1 MPRAWVAA
9 IAGLE
14 VACSRPAIPREITV
28 VGSDYAFSVPDTL
41 PPGPAV
47 IHYRHNG
54 AVAHEMIFGRLRAGG
69 SPAEFADS
77 LAHGGSV
84 GRFVD
89 GGTAVLL
96 YASVGD
102 QVDLSLAIDL
112 KPGRNYVLLGTL
124 TDGPRNTPH
133 VRLGMFK
140 GLVVRSP

>member
-1 MPRAWVAA
+1 MPRAWLAA

-77 LAHGGSV
+77 LAHGGNV
-84 GRFVD
+84 GAFVD
-89 GGTAVLL
+89 GGTAVLFGAPRQSSYPIGIGVTL
-96 YASVGD
+96 MSGRHYAVWC
-102 QVDLSLAIDL
+102 QF
-112 KPGRNYVLLGTL
+112 
-124 TDGPRNTPH
+124 TDGPNQPKHMT
-133 VRLGMFK
+133 LGMFK
-140 GLVVRSP
+140 LLAVR